1 MPHFD
6 SIASGYDLTFT
17 HTEIGKRQRAA
28 VYSVLEKI
36 LSDHQIKNVLELNCG
51 TGEDAIFFAQKGLQV
66 LATDI
71 SPEMVRVATLK
82 AEQKGV
88 SHLLRT
94 QVVAFQELHQ
104 VENFPRYDLI
114 FSNFGGLNCLPPEDY
129 PCFVNN
135 MERLLNP
142 GGFFVAVV
150 MPRFCLWET
159 LYFSG
164 RGKFRQ
170 AFRRVSRE
178 PVSARLDD
186 STSVKTWYYSPKDMK
201 NSFKGWVLGDVR
213 PIGLFIPPS
222 YLEPFF
228 RKRIAFL
235 DRLENMERSTARFRT
250 LAGMADHF
258 LLVLEKKA

>member
-28 VYSVLEKI
+28 VHSVLDKI
-36 LSDHQIKNVLELNCG
+36 LSDPKIKHVLELNCG

-71 SPEMVRVATLK
+71 SPEMVRVAALK

-104 VENFPRYDLI
+104 VENLPRYDLV
-114 FSNFGGLNCLPPEDY
+114 FSNFGGLNCLPPEDF
-129 PCFVNN
+129 PDFVNN

-142 GGFFVAVV
+142 GGLFVAVV

-159 LYFSG
+159 LYFLVKG
-164 RGKFRQ
+164 NFRQ

-201 NSFKGWVLGDVR
+201 TYFKNRELTDIR

-228 RKRIAFL
+228 KNRIRFL
-235 DRLENMERSTARFRT
+235 DRLANLERSTARFRT
-250 LAGMADHF
+250 LGGMADHF
-258 LLVLEKKA
+258 LVVLDKKA